1 MIMVGQTLLSSIS
14 KFRDDIL
21 CFDLLWDPRYK
32 SSWGQHGAHLGPVT
46 PRWTHV
52 GPMNLAIRVKK
63 APVLQ
68 MEYSTII
75 EAKYKSEI
83 KISTSTRNPWGCP
96 LSRHIYTFRVNVYEH
111 ESYLFKKGAFV
122 TFNHQHDKIRHNVE
136 LQKTYQT
143 ISHTSAGN
151 ASWKH
156 DDREVTHLKL
166 KSRITMTS

>member
-1 MIMVGQTLLSSIS
+1 
-14 KFRDDIL
+14 
-21 CFDLLWDPRYK
+21 
-32 SSWGQHGAHLGPVT
+32 
-46 PRWTHV
+46 
-52 GPMNLAIRVKK
+52 MNLVIRVKK

-68 MEYSTII
+68 MEYSAESSQSSY

-83 KISTSTRNPWGCP
+83 KLSTSTRNPWGCP

-111 ESYLFKKGAFV
+111 ESYLFKKGALV

-143 ISHTSAGN
+143 ISPTSAGN